1 MKRSLGSQHA
11 FGRSRACLA
20 WAIALAASS
29 ACQSTSD
36 ESAPWPIEA
45 KQQAVTSEIEIRR
58 SLVVT
63 EKAVLARFPFQ
74 RVMDQLA
81 AQSGVPGLD
90 ALALFRQWWNT
101 QNPAP
106 EGGCSGE
113 LNGYPYHCRPAAT
126 SQEGA
131 EASADPF
138 ADPGQNPGEY
148 LAIGLFNRF
157 DLAPA
162 SGANCGEHRIVYAR
176 RSGIP
181 SVPLNTT
188 RNLIIFEATL
198 PNPLPQQGLKGC
210 KNIVK
215 FWADLTREDDIQERA
230 DRLEA
235 FYFEGIAN
243 IPPVVHIAH
252 FGDNATGVGQIR
264 TNQFMQSDPL
274 VTPKVWNLRE
284 FKLIRTCTGDVC
296 SAMAMV
302 PVTNKTNPFGP
313 LFGYGAAGAGYFQ
326 AHFLDQIPALA
337 GESIDFKVPDQFN
350 TGQSLASGS
359 TENNYVTQLALGAV
373 PNQFAAD
380 IQAALTA
387 LGSTLTPANV
397 VARAQ
402 ALSCA
407 GCHRLSAN
415 SASPPPL
422 GGGLVWPA
430 SLGFTHVTEQQ
441 TESGDGDERF
451 VISPALVNA
460 FLPVRKQVLDD
471 FLNDR
476 PPHVNH
482 PSDPIGGRRVH

>member
-1 MKRSLGSQHA
+1 MKRPFAMS
-11 FGRSRACLA
+11 
-20 WAIALAASS
+20 ALALIA
-29 ACQSTSD
+29 ACQAETDLLDQPDPSLAV
-36 ESAPWPIEA
+36 ESQ
-45 KQQAVTSEIEIRR
+45 QQAVKSDIDVRR

-63 EKAVLARFPFQ
+63 EQAVLARFPFR
-74 RVMDQLA
+74 RVLDQLV
-81 AQSGVPGLD
+81 AQSGVPGLTS
-90 ALALFRQWWNT
+90 LALFQQWWNT

-106 EGGCSGE
+106 AGDCMGT
-113 LNGYPYHCRPAAT
+113 LNGYPYDCRPAA
-126 SQEGA
+126 SYQEGA
-131 EASADPF
+131 EAGVDPF
-138 ADPGQNPGEY
+138 ADPGTNPAEY
-148 LAIGLFNRF
+148 IPIGLFNRF

-181 SVPLNTT
+181 SVPLNTM
-188 RNLIIFEATL
+188 RNLIILEATV
-198 PNPLPQQGLKGC
+198 PNPHLPQGLKGC

-215 FWADLTREDDIQERA
+215 FWADLSRENDIQRRA
-230 DRLEA
+230 DQLER
-235 FYFEGIAN
+235 FYFLGLAS

-264 TNQFMQSDPL
+264 TNQFLQSDAG

-284 FKLIRTCTGDVC
+284 FKLLRTCDGGGC

-313 LFGYGAAGAGYFQ
+313 LFSHGGGGGGAYFQ
-326 AHFLDQIPALA
+326 AHFLGQVAALA
-337 GESIDFKVPDQFN
+337 ATALAKIDLQVPDQFN

-359 TENNYVTQLALGAV
+359 SENNYLAQFALGTL
-373 PNQFAAD
+373 PNQFEAD
-380 IQAALTA
+380 IQGALTGM
-387 LGSTLTPANV
+387 GSSLTPANV

-407 GCHRLSAN
+407 GCHRLNAN
-415 SASPPPL
+415 PANPGVPAL
-422 GGGLVWPA
+422 GGGLVWPS
-430 SLGFTHVTEQQ
+430 SLGFTHVTEQMI
-441 TESGDGDERF
+441 EPGDGDTRF
-451 VISPALVNA
+451 VISPALIDA

-476 PPHVNH
+476 PLHVNH